1 LQRGLEATGQ
11 ETRIDVLGTPE
22 LPLSMLR
29 VRCPQRGLEAAEQW
43 LFDLIQPFVEREEGW
58 ADDIDTLLHQRWPE
72 CIVWTGSAAA
82 CKEVERQLE
91 FSGSPSR
98 RAFVGSRYSVG
109 TGSIHEVGV
118 FPRAAVEV
126 VLRLRSGAAQQPA
139 GDPQS
144 WVALAALPTTD
155 VAKLQAE
162 AQRNE
167 RMGLRTWLCEL
178 PSSTPPRTLLAV
190 HDDGCTLE
198 QLDARGFGVELP
210 TIWVH
215 RCSNREAMR
224 LFRRLRPMLRDAQL
238 YCSWHP
244 QIADSGLIG
253 CRLDR
258 VDDVLAAL
266 RAEG

>member
-1 LQRGLEATGQ
+1 
-11 ETRIDVLGTPE
+11 
-22 LPLSMLR
+22 
-29 VRCPQRGLEAAEQW
+29 
-43 LFDLIQPFVEREEGW
+43 W
-58 ADDIDTLLHQRWPE
+58 ADDIDCLLHQRWPE

-82 CKEVERQLE
+82 CKEVEQQLLFAE
-91 FSGSPSR
+91 GPSR
-98 RAFVGSRYSVG
+98 RAFVGSRYLIG
-109 TGSIHEVGV
+109 AGSIHEVCV

-126 VLRLRSGAAQQPA
+126 VLRLRGGAGQAPA
-139 GDPQS
+139 GHPQS

-198 QLDARGFGVELP
+198 QLDARGFCVELP

-215 RCSNREAMR
+215 RCSNRE
-224 LFRRLRPMLRDAQL
+224 
-238 YCSWHP
+238 
-244 QIADSGLIG
+244 
-253 CRLDR
+253 
-258 VDDVLAAL
+258 
-266 RAEG
+266 